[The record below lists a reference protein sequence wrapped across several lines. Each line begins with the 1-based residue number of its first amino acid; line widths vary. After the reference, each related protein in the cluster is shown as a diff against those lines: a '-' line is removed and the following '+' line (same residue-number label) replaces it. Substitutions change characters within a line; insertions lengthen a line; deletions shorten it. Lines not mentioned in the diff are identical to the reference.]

1 MSCIFCRIR
10 DGEIKSDVLYRD
22 DSVFAI
28 RDINPKAPTH
38 LLIIPREH
46 IPTVDDVKLDQQALL
61 GHMAEVANLLAKQEG
76 VSSRG
81 YRLVINCGPD
91 SGQEVDHLHL
101 HLLGGRRLGGM
112 A

>member
-1 MSCIFCRIR
+1 MPCVFCRIR
-10 DGEIKSDVLYRD
+10 DGEIKSDMLYRD
-22 DSVFAI
+22 VSVFAI
-28 RDINPKAPTH
+28 RDISPKAPTH

-46 IPTVDDVKLDQQALL
+46 IPTVADVKPGQQALL
-61 GHMAEVANLLAKQEG
+61 SHMIEVANLLAKQEK

-91 SGQEVDHLHL
+91 AGQEVDHLHL
-101 HLLGGRRLGGM
+101 HLLGGRHLGGM

>member
-1 MSCIFCRIR
+1 MPCVFCRIR
-10 DGEIKSDVLYRD
+10 DGEIKSDMLYRD

-28 RDINPKAPTH
+28 RDINPRAPTH

-46 IPTVDDVKLDQQALL
+46 IPTVTDVKPGQQVLL
-61 GHMAEVANLLAKQEG
+61 GHMIEVASLLAKREG
-76 VSSRG
+76 VSSKG

-91 SGQEVDHLHL
+91 SGQDVDHLHL